1 MVHGMGSSPFG
12 GGDGIRTHGPH
23 LGKVFWPNLLTC
35 DCSTRGSDVAVFDDP
50 GLSASNHHCQ
60 WCVVFPWCGV
70 RRISYHVHHIDG
82 DISEQ
87 LTGVCFASAPRGTS
101 PSVAN
106 RLSNSLTPRAPCRWR
121 AVVGGV
127 DQRSTAGASP
137 NHRRLPLGFG
147 HLPSPSSVVRT
158 YPQMRPVWGDEK
170 KQAFDPFSCPHFI
183 LIGDLADGVWRSIR
197 SSSLTN
203 R

>member
-1 MVHGMGSSPFG
+1 MSFGQRYSRAITQLDAARLPFLMIQ
-12 GGDGIRTHGPH
+12 DGPQVAIIVNGAWY
-23 LGKVFWPNLLTC
+23 F
-35 DCSTRGSDVAVFDDP
+35 RGS
-50 GLSASNHHCQ
+50 AS
-60 WCVVFPWCGV
+60 
-70 RRISYHVHHIDG
+70 RISYHVHHIHG

-87 LTGVCFASAPRGTS
+87 LTGVCFASARRRTL

-147 HLPSPSSVVRT
+147 HLPSPFIPEPNLPNDATRRGDDDELPSCSVALRQPIVRD
-158 YPQMRPVWGDEK
+158 GDTLK
-170 KQAFDPFSCPHFI
+170 AHASRH
-183 LIGDLADGVWRSIR
+183 LRH
-197 SSSLTN
+197 
-203 R
+203 